1 MYKKD
6 CSLSKDNHR
15 PLTILPSLSKVFET
29 LVHSRVSPQFRSI
42 LQKFVFAYRKHHGCD
57 KALLSLT
64 EEWRKKLDDRKIIGL
79 VSMDLSKAFDSLPHD
94 LIVKKFKEYGADER
108 TTNIIEDYFS
118 DRQQR
123 VKIAG
128 EYSSWNYISRGI
140 AQGSILGPLIFNIF
154 NNDLL
159 FIVKRCKLFSYV
171 DDTQFFFSHNNY
183 REVESAIN
191 CDLELVDKWYDQNG
205 LKRNNSKYQAILMGK
220 SDATLNFKCENSSI
234 PVTKEFEMLGITI
247 DNKLKFD
254 NHVAKICRK
263 VSEQIAVL
271 KRMKKMLPF
280 ETRRDLY
287 LAFIVPHF
295 HYCSETWNFCSKSAA
310 DKLERLN
317 ERAIRFVFRDKYTS
331 YSELL
336 NALSLT
342 SLKQQRLIKITLSI
356 FNAVH
361 NSLAPKSIQDL
372 IVHRKNV
379 TI

>member
-1 MYKKD
+1 
-6 CSLSKDNHR
+6 
-15 PLTILPSLSKVFET
+15 
-29 LVHSRVSPQFRSI
+29 
-42 LQKFVFAYRKHHGCD
+42 
-57 KALLSLT
+57 
-64 EEWRKKLDDRKIIGL
+64 
-79 VSMDLSKAFDSLPHD
+79 MDLSKAFDSLPHD

-108 TTNIIEDYFS
+108 TANIIEDYFS
-118 DRQQR
+118 DRKLR
-123 VKIAG
+123 VKVAG

-140 AQGSILGPLIFNIF
+140 TQGSILGPLIFNFFI
-154 NNDLL
+154 NDLL
-159 FIVKRCKLFSYV
+159 FIVKRCKLSSSA
-171 DDTQFFFSHNNY
+171 DDTQILFAHNDY

-191 CDLELVDKWYDQNG
+191 SDLELVDKWYDENG
-205 LKRNNSKYQAILMGK
+205 LKRNNSKYQAIVMGK
-220 SDATLNFKCENSSI
+220 SDTTPDFKCENSRI
-234 PVTKEFEMLGITI
+234 PVTKEFDMLGITI

-263 VSEQIAVL
+263 VSQQIAVL

-287 LAFIVPHF
+287 LAFILPHF
-295 HYCSETWNFCSKSAA
+295 NYCSETWNFCSKSAA

-336 NALSLT
+336 NALGLS

-379 TI
+379 SYNLRGDYILSLPKPKSTTYGLNSVRYIGPKLWNSIPNMFRNITNFKSFKRSISQVDLVQFL